1 MCAKY
6 INGKLIVTKSD
17 EQVNKIVKK
26 YEMQKEVKKK
36 FRAGL
41 INYNFQFVFIPQ
53 ELVQNMT
60 INYLLYRN
68 CKDFSKK

>member
-1 MCAKY
+1 MDLKSGARE
-6 INGKLIVTKSD
+6 TK
-17 EQVNKIVKK
+17 EITLRL
-26 YEMQKEVKKK
+26 
-36 FRAGL
+36 RAGL

-68 CKDFSKK
+68 CKDLPKKLIKTDKVLVFAFR